1 MPLKRPYLRRM
12 PYFEEPT
19 VTLHDEDNLD
29 DVQRE
34 INDAKEEGDFEK
46 IQMLRAKERL
56 LLIQEIEKYKNK
68 SSALAMQDDDLSIMK
83 MTSIDIAS
91 TD

>member
-1 MPLKRPYLRRM
+1 
-12 PYFEEPT
+12 
-19 VTLHDEDNLD
+19 
-29 DVQRE
+29 
-34 INDAKEEGDFEK
+34 
-46 IQMLRAKERL
+46 MLRAKERL